1 MEGVIWNDNSVSW
14 KMNGKIFTTAPFNN
28 KEEAT
33 AFLEKLGSSEITDFK
48 VDGIRL

>member
-1 MEGVIWNDNSVSW
+1 
-14 KMNGKIFTTAPFNN
+14 MNGKIFTTAPFNN